1 MWCCVLLALF
11 FSLLSSSSS
20 SGGGG
25 ACPCE
30 PNYACYPGIGCVALR
45 LTTKGGDDA
54 IIDCHGVC
62 LNRTHT
68 PTLRCLSTPC
78 SPDSTI
84 LCPLLEDSNK
94 CVSSPQI
101 KGDGSCASQG
111 SPITC
116 PDSQACIEESGC
128 PLASSSSPPTGQG
141 TLNDDQ
147 IVLVIFF
154 VVYGLLVV
162 IIIVT
167 LAFLFV
173 PK

>member
-1 MWCCVLLALF
+1 MWCCALLALF
-11 FSLLSSSSS
+11 FSLLSSS
-20 SGGGG
+20 G

-45 LTTKGGDDA
+45 LAT

-62 LNRTHT
+62 LNKTHT
-68 PTLRCLSTPC
+68 PTLKCLSTPC
-78 SPDSTI
+78 SSDPTM

-94 CVSSPQI
+94 CASPPQI

-116 PDSQACIEESGC
+116 PDSQTCIEESGC
-128 PLASSSSPPTGQG
+128 PLASSSVTPPPPPTGQG

-147 IVLVIFF
+147 IALVIFF
-154 VVYGLLVV
+154 LVYGLLVV
-162 IIIVT
+162 LIIFT

>member
-1 MWCCVLLALF
+1 MWCCTLLALF
-11 FSLLSSSSS
+11 FSLLSSS
-20 SGGGG
+20 G

-45 LTTKGGDDA
+45 LATKGGGGDDT

-62 LNRTHT
+62 LNMTHT

-78 SPDSTI
+78 SSNSAL

-94 CVSSPQI
+94 CASPPQI

-111 SPITC
+111 SPIIC
-116 PDSQACIEESGC
+116 PDSQTCIEESGC
-128 PLASSSSPPTGQG
+128 PLASSSVAPPSTGQG

-147 IVLVIFF
+147 IVLVVFF
-154 VVYGLLVV
+154 AVYGLLV
-162 IIIVT
+162 ILIIVVM
-167 LAFLFV
+167 AFLFV